1 MRLRRA
7 ILYVPGDN
15 LEKIQQAAA
24 TGADSIC
31 LDLEDSVAENRKQE
45 ARETVAHALKSLD
58 FGRSERLVRINRVD
72 SEMAQAD
79 LSAILPALP
88 NGIMIPSVESATQ
101 IQWVSRQVSDIEQK
115 YDWLPNSMVLLAL
128 VETAKAIIR
137 LSEIGDSDPH
147 LVALAL
153 GAEDL
158 AADLGAERTP
168 SSMEMMYVRSA
179 IVLHAAAFRI
189 QAIDMSNSNFRDLDA
204 LREEA
209 CQGRA
214 LGFVGKQII
223 HPDQVVTVQEA
234 FTPDV
239 KAVTDAR
246 DLVEAY
252 QEQEKQG
259 VGMFERDG
267 QVVNGRVVRSA
278 ERLLSRLRDV
288 QSGKKET

>member
-1 MRLRRA
+1 
-7 ILYVPGDN
+7 
-15 LEKIQQAAA
+15 
-24 TGADSIC
+24 
-31 LDLEDSVAENRKQE
+31 
-45 ARETVAHALKSLD
+45 
-58 FGRSERLVRINRVD
+58 
-72 SEMAQAD
+72 
-79 LSAILPALP
+79 
-88 NGIMIPSVESATQ
+88 
-101 IQWVSRQVSDIEQK
+101 
-115 YDWLPNSMVLLAL
+115 
-128 VETAKAIIR
+128 
-137 LSEIGDSDPH
+137 
-147 LVALAL
+147 
-153 GAEDL
+153 
-158 AADLGAERTP
+158 
-168 SSMEMMYVRSA
+168 VRSA